1 MPDSR
6 QLKPAYLAAI
16 IQPPNFPVKA
26 STQMAAVKAH
36 IVPKQQNLCQRII
49 GDNCIDLPVFSKP
62 RSVERPESVKYWI
75 THQLGYLPKQE
86 KLTNGRNITETISSS
101 FSVRVMARPP
111 SRGTMIPA
119 RNAFVHHIGT
129 VSVNAPTAGKI
140 IPNTAWTP
148 MTSVKN
154 ADPNKTRIV
163 MVINN
168 IVGPFSIE
176 RVLRAIQKSILRTTT
191 SMKIDHPMQTNK
203 IHNAVSPLPAFTRA
217 TLRASNVHPMMSLP
231 TPAER
236 TTIPT
241 VVSSSL
247 SSVRMRHNT
256 GNAVI
261 EYATPVKSMKC
272 GYDTCDESIK

>member
-1 MPDSR
+1 MTSIRKREHNND
-6 QLKPAYLAAI
+6 
-16 IQPPNFPVKA
+16 
-26 STQMAAVKAH
+26 
-36 IVPKQQNLCQRII
+36 
-49 GDNCIDLPVFSKP
+49 G
-62 RSVERPESVKYWI
+62 
-75 THQLGYLPKQE
+75 
-86 KLTNGRNITETISSS
+86 ET
-101 FSVRVMARPP
+101 
-111 SRGTMIPA
+111 
-119 RNAFVHHIGT
+119 
-129 VSVNAPTAGKI
+129 

-163 MVINN
+163 MVMNN

-176 RVLRAIQKSILRTTT
+176 RVLRAIQKSTLLTIR
-191 SMKIDHPMQTNK
+191 SIKIDHPMQTNK

-231 TPAER
+231 TPADK

-247 SSVRMRHNT
+247 SSVRMRHST